1 MKGPDLSISQG
12 ELADFADWALEKS
25 GDDAFRL
32 ADVLDGIEIS
42 SAQALITSDF
52 LNAYQ
57 AWIWFFRSE
66 PDDLARDRMMLEP
79 ASELVEG
86 VLIGEVDLFEVVFV
100 IRDGEGMIDVTDGVD
115 ILASFRGRDAPS
127 LSREFIDE
135 NIGL

>member
-1 MKGPDLSISQG
+1 MEGPGQSLSQE
-12 ELADFADWALEKS
+12 ELADLADLALEKG

-32 ADVLDGIEIS
+32 ADVLDGMGIPT
-42 SAQALITSDF
+42 AQALVTSDF

-79 ASELVEG
+79 ASELIDG
-86 VLIGEVDLFEVVFV
+86 VLIAEVDLLEVVFM
-100 IRDGEGMIDVTDGVD
+100 IRDGEGMIDVTDGSD

-127 LSREFIDE
+127 RSRAFIDE